1 MKQNF
6 IMKKTLTTAF
16 SLLLSI
22 SAFSQEKTEDKG
34 KLTLSGYVD
43 SYYMANF
50 NSPLNRNNL
59 GASGTARAFDQ
70 RAGQFSLGLIQTK
83 MTYST
88 SKLDIVGD
96 LTFGPNA
103 DLGNYGNVIGRVG
116 AAYDA
121 NGVAIPTT
129 GTSLAIKQAY
139 VAWKATDKLTLT
151 MGQFGTHIGYEV
163 IDAPINYHYS
173 LSNLFNNGPFYH
185 VGLKAQYNF
194 SDKVYLMAGIVNNVD
209 NLDDNNRAKGLIA
222 QLFVSPVTGWNVY
235 LNAISSN
242 EANSDAKGVTP
253 DASYSLFDLT
263 TTYQITPKFM
273 VGLNAAS
280 GSQSGDYQTLT
291 TNPKFAK
298 NSGTWGG
305 WALYTNYA
313 VSDVF
318 SIGARYEN
326 FNNQD
331 AVRGLRIDNTTG
343 VTVNSL
349 TVTTTFT
356 VADGHLLI
364 KPEFRSDAFD
374 KNFFADSNSNN
385 GALNQKSQS
394 TLGLAVIAKF

>member
-34 KLTLSGYVD
+34 KLTFSGYVD
-43 SYYMANF
+43 SYYMANL
-50 NSPLNRNNL
+50 NSPISRLNT
-59 GASGTARAFDQ
+59 GASGTARAFDVK
-70 RAGQFSLGLIQTK
+70 AGQFSLGLIQTK

-103 DLGNYGNVIGRVG
+103 DLGNYGNVVGRVG
-116 AAYDA
+116 ATYDA
-121 NGVAIPTT
+121 NNVAVPTT
-129 GTSLAIKQAY
+129 GTALAIKQAY

-163 IDAPINYHYS
+163 IDAPVNYHYS

-242 EANSDAKGVTP
+242 EANADVKGKTP

-273 VGLNAAS
+273 LGINAAT

-291 TNPKFAK
+291 TNPKFVK

-305 WALYTNYA
+305 VAFYTNYS

-326 FNNQD
+326 FANQD
-331 AVRGLRIDNTTG
+331 AVRGLRIDSATG

-374 KNFFADSNSNN
+374 KNFFVD
-385 GALNQKSQS
+385 GDGKDQKSQS

>member
-1 MKQNF
+1 
-6 IMKKTLTTAF
+6 MKKILTTAF

-34 KLTLSGYVD
+34 KLTFSGYID

-50 NSPLNRNNL
+50 NTPQNRNNL
-59 GASGTARAFDQ
+59 GVSGTARAFDQ
-70 RAGQFSLGLIQTK
+70 KAGQFSLGLVQTK
-83 MTYST
+83 MTYSN

-103 DLGNYGNVIGRVG
+103 DLGNYGNVIGRVA
-116 AAYDA
+116 AAYDV
-121 NGVAIPTT
+121 NGNPIPTT
-129 GTSLAIKQAY
+129 GTALAIKQAY
-139 VAWKATDKLTLT
+139 IAWKATDKLTLT

-194 SDKVYLMAGIVNNVD
+194 SDKVYFMAGIVNNVD
-209 NLDDNNRAKGLIA
+209 NSDDNNRAKGLIA
-222 QLFVSPVTGWNVY
+222 QLFVSPVPGWNVY

-242 EANSDAKGVTP
+242 EANADATGKTP
-253 DASYSLFDLT
+253 DANYSLFDLT

-273 VGLNAAS
+273 VGLNAVT
-280 GSQSGDYQTLT
+280 GSQKGDYQTLT

-305 WALYTNYA
+305 VALYTNYS

-326 FNNQD
+326 FVNQD
-331 AVRGLRIDNTTG
+331 AVRALRIDNATG

-349 TVTTTFT
+349 TITTTFT

-364 KPEFRSDAFD
+364 KPEFRSDSFD
-374 KNFFADSNSNN
+374 KNFFKN
-385 GALNQKSQS
+385 GDGVDVKSQS

>member
-34 KLTLSGYVD
+34 KFTFSGYVD

-50 NSPLNRNNL
+50 NSPQNRLNT
-59 GASGTARAFDQ
+59 GASGTARAFDVK
-70 RAGQFSLGLIQTK
+70 AGQFSLGLLQTK

-103 DLGNYGNVIGRVG
+103 DLGNYGNVIGRNVG
-116 AAYDA
+116 S
-121 NGVAIPTT
+121 T
-129 GTSLAIKQAY
+129 GTALAIKQAY
-139 VAWKATDKLTLT
+139 IGWKATDKLTLT

-163 IDAPINYHYS
+163 IDAPVNYHYS

-209 NLDDNNRAKGLIA
+209 NLDDNNRAKGIIG
-222 QLFVSPVTGWNVY
+222 QLFVSPVSGWNVY
-235 LNAISSN
+235 LNAIYSN
-242 EANSDAKGVTP
+242 EANADSTGKTP

-273 VGLNAAS
+273 VGVNAAT

-298 NSGTWGG
+298 NSGSWGG
-305 WALYTNYA
+305 VAFYTNYS

-326 FNNQD
+326 FTNQD
-331 AVRGLRIDNTTG
+331 GVRGLRITETNADGSLKSITG
-343 VTVNSL
+343 VSVNSL
-349 TVTTTFT
+349 TITTTFT

-374 KNFFADSNSNN
+374 KNFFVD
-385 GALNQKSQS
+385 GDGKDQKSQA
-394 TLGLAVIAKF
+394 TFGLAVIAKF

>member
-1 MKQNF
+1 
-6 IMKKTLTTAF
+6 MKKTLTTAF
-16 SLLLSI
+16 SLLLGFS
-22 SAFSQEKTEDKG
+22 SFSQEKTEDSG
-34 KLTLSGYVD
+34 KFTFSGYVD
-43 SYYMANF
+43 SYYIANL
-50 NSPLNRNNL
+50 NSPINRNNL
-59 GASGTARAFDQ
+59 GISGTARAFDQ
-70 RAGQFSLGLIQTK
+70 KAGQFSLGLVQTK

-88 SKLDIVGD
+88 SKIDIIGD

-103 DLGNYGNVIGRVG
+103 DLGNYGNVIGRVS

-129 GTSLAIKQAY
+129 GTALAIKQAY
-139 VAWKATDKLTLT
+139 VTWKATDKFSLT

-185 VGLKAQYNF
+185 VGLKAQYTF
-194 SDKVYLMAGIVNNVD
+194 SDKAYLMAGVVNNVD
-209 NLDDNNRAKGLIA
+209 NLDDNNRAKGIIG
-222 QLFVSPVTGWNVY
+222 QLFVSPLAGWNVY
-235 LNAISSN
+235 LNAISSAEGN
-242 EANSDAKGVTP
+242 ADATGKTP
-253 DASYSLFDLT
+253 DGTYNLFDLT
-263 TTYQITPKFM
+263 STYQITPKFM

-280 GSQSGDYQTLT
+280 GSQTGDYQTLVS
-291 TNPKFAK
+291 NPKFVK

-305 WALYTNYA
+305 VAFYTNYS

-331 AVRGLRIDNTTG
+331 AVRGLRVDNTTG

-364 KPEFRSDAFD
+364 KPEFRSDSFD
-374 KNFFADSNSNN
+374 KNFFVD
-385 GALNQKSQS
+385 GDGKNQKSQA

>member
-16 SLLLSI
+16 SLLLGFS
-22 SAFSQEKTEDKG
+22 SFSQEKTEDSG
-34 KLTLSGYVD
+34 KFTFSGYVD
-43 SYYMANF
+43 SYYMANL
-50 NSPLNRNNL
+50 NSPINRNNL
-59 GASGTARAFDQ
+59 GTSGTARAFDQ
-70 RAGQFSLGLIQTK
+70 KAGQFSLGLVQTK

-88 SKLDIVGD
+88 SKIDIVGD

-103 DLGNYGNVIGRVG
+103 DLGNYGNVIGR
-116 AAYDA
+116 
-121 NGVAIPTT
+121 IPGST
-129 GTSLAIKQAY
+129 GTALAIKQAY
-139 VAWKATDKLTLT
+139 VTWKATDKLSLT

-163 IDAPINYHYS
+163 IDAPVNYHYS

-185 VGLKAQYNF
+185 VGLKAQYTF
-194 SDKVYLMAGIVNNVD
+194 SDKVYLMAGVVNNVD
-209 NLDDNNRAKGLIA
+209 NLDDNNRAKGMIG
-222 QLFVSPVTGWNVY
+222 QLFVSPIAGWNVY
-235 LNAISSN
+235 LNAISSAEGN
-242 EANSDAKGVTP
+242 ADATGKTP
-253 DASYSLFDLT
+253 DGTYNLFDLT
-263 TTYQITPKFM
+263 STYQITPKFM
-273 VGLNAAS
+273 VGINAAS
-280 GSQSGDYQTLT
+280 GSQTGDYQTLVS
-291 TNPKFAK
+291 NPKFVK

-305 WALYTNYA
+305 VAFYTNYS

-331 AVRGLRIDNTTG
+331 AVRGLRIDENTG

-364 KPEFRSDAFD
+364 KPEFRSDSFD
-374 KNFFADSNSNN
+374 KNFFVD
-385 GALNQKSQS
+385 GDGKNQKSQA

>member
-16 SLLLSI
+16 SLLLGFST
-22 SAFSQEKTEDKG
+22 FSQEKTEDIG
-34 KLTLSGYVD
+34 KFTFSGYVD

-50 NSPLNRNNL
+50 NSPVDRSNL
-59 GASGTARAFDQ
+59 GTSLSARAFDQ
-70 RAGQFSLGLIQTK
+70 KSGQFSLGLVQTK

-88 SKLDIVGD
+88 SKIDIVGD

-103 DLGNYGNVIGRVG
+103 DLGNYGNVIGRIAG
-116 AAYDA
+116 S
-121 NGVAIPTT
+121 
-129 GTSLAIKQAY
+129 TSTALAIKQAY
-139 VAWKATDKLTLT
+139 ITWKATDKLALT

-185 VGLKAQYNF
+185 VGLKAQYTF
-194 SDKVYLMAGIVNNVD
+194 SDKVYLMAGVVNNVD
-209 NLDDNNRAKGLIA
+209 NLDDNNRSKGIIG
-222 QLFVSPVTGWNVY
+222 QLFVSPVAGWNVY
-235 LNAISSN
+235 LNAITSAEGN
-242 EANSDAKGVTP
+242 ADATGKTP
-253 DASYSLFDLT
+253 DGTYNLFDLT
-263 TTYQITPKFM
+263 STYQISPKFL
-273 VGLNAAS
+273 VGVNAAS
-280 GSQSGDYQTLT
+280 GSQSGNYQTLVS
-291 TNPKFAK
+291 NPKFIK

-305 WALYTNYA
+305 VAFYTNYSI
-313 VSDVF
+313 SDVF

-331 AVRGLRIDNTTG
+331 AVRGLRIDENTG

-349 TVTTTFT
+349 TITTTFT

-364 KPEFRSDAFD
+364 KPEFRTDSFD
-374 KNFFADSNSNN
+374 KNFFVDGDGKA
-385 GALNQKSQS
+385 QKSQS

>member
-16 SLLLSI
+16 SLLLCF

-34 KLTLSGYVD
+34 KLTFTGYVD
-43 SYYMANF
+43 SYYMANL
-50 NSPLNRNNL
+50 NSPINRLNT
-59 GASGTARAFDQ
+59 GASGTARAFDVK
-70 RAGQFSLGLIQTK
+70 AGQFSLGLLQTK

-103 DLGNYGNVIGRVG
+103 DLGNYGNVVGRVG
-116 AAYDA
+116 ATFDA

-129 GTSLAIKQAY
+129 GTALAIKQAY

-163 IDAPINYHYS
+163 IDAPVNYHYS

-194 SDKVYLMAGIVNNVD
+194 SDKVYFMAGIVNNVD

-242 EANSDAKGVTP
+242 EANADAKGKTP

-263 TTYQITPKFM
+263 ITYQITPKFM
-273 VGLNAAS
+273 IGVNAAT

-291 TNPKFAK
+291 TNPKFVK

-305 WALYTNYA
+305 VAFYTNYS

-326 FNNQD
+326 FANQD
-331 AVRGLRIDNTTG
+331 AVRGLRIDNATG

-374 KNFFADSNSNN
+374 KNFFVD
-385 GALNQKSQS
+385 GDGKDQKSQA

>member
-1 MKQNF
+1 MKQNI
-6 IMKKTLTTAF
+6 IMKKALTTAF
-16 SLLLSI
+16 SLLLGFT
-22 SAFSQEKTEDKG
+22 ALSQEKTEDKG
-34 KLTLSGYVD
+34 KFTFSGYVD

-50 NSPLNRNNL
+50 NSPISRTNV
-59 GASGTARAFDQ
+59 GASGTARAFDV
-70 RAGQFSLGLIQTK
+70 RAGQFSLGLVQAK

-88 SKLDIVGD
+88 SKLDIVSD

-103 DLGNYGNVIGRVG
+103 DLGNYGNVVGRVG
-116 AAYDA
+116 ATFDA

-129 GTSLAIKQAY
+129 GTALAIKQAY
-139 VAWKATDKLTLT
+139 VTWKATDKLALT

-163 IDAPINYHYS
+163 IDAPVNYHYS

-222 QLFVSPVTGWNVY
+222 QLFVSPVSGWNVY

-242 EANSDAKGVTP
+242 EANADAKGLTP

-273 VGLNAAS
+273 VGVNAAS
-280 GSQSGDYQTLT
+280 GSQKGDYQTLT

-305 WALYTNYA
+305 WALYTNYS

-331 AVRGLRIDNTTG
+331 AVRGLRIDNATG

-374 KNFFADSNSNN
+374 KNFFVD
-385 GALNQKSQS
+385 GDGKDQKSQS

>member
-1 MKQNF
+1 
-6 IMKKTLTTAF
+6 MKKALTTAF
-16 SLLLSI
+16 SLLLGF

-34 KLTLSGYVD
+34 KFTFSGYID

-50 NSPLNRNNL
+50 NSPISRGNT
-59 GASGTARAFDQ
+59 GASGTARAFDV
-70 RAGQFSLGLIQTK
+70 RAGQFSLGLVQTK

-103 DLGNYGNVIGRVG
+103 DLGNYGNVVGRVG
-116 AAYDA
+116 ATYDA

-129 GTSLAIKQAY
+129 GTALAIKQAY
-139 VAWKATDKLTLT
+139 VTWKATDKFSLT

-163 IDAPINYHYS
+163 IDAPVNYHYS

-194 SDKVYLMAGIVNNVD
+194 SDKVYLMGGIVNNVD
-209 NLDDNNRAKGLIA
+209 NLDDNNRAKGIIG
-222 QLFVSPVTGWNVY
+222 QLFVSPVSGWNVY

-242 EANSDAKGVTP
+242 EANADAKGLTP

-273 VGLNAAS
+273 VGLNAAT
-280 GSQSGDYQTLT
+280 GSQKGDYQGLT
-291 TNPKFAK
+291 SNPKFAK

-305 WALYTNYA
+305 WALYTNYS

-331 AVRGLRIDNTTG
+331 AVRGLRIDNATG

-374 KNFFADSNSNN
+374 KNFFVD
-385 GALNQKSQS
+385 GDGKDQKSQS